1 MSARTRYALVI
12 AGLTLLLAGC
22 SSGGE
27 DEKAPP
33 VATLQSAAAPSGA
46 SGGDQRPVYPMDATD
61 AEIKDV
67 ARQWTDCLEE
77 KGVQQPDEAL
87 GVLQKG
93 GDATGL
99 DREADAAAWKA
110 CESRQPE
117 SFEAH
122 QLRTSPTEFKDNQRE
137 WYRCAQAAG
146 YKLTAPDP
154 ETGQFGITEVGPN
167 GDFGSEKMV
176 DCRRKAFAS

>member
-46 SGGDQRPVYPMDATD
+46 SGGDQRPVYPMDATE

-87 GVLQKG
+87 GVQWALPTF
-93 GDATGL
+93 A
-99 DREADAAAWKA
+99 
-110 CESRQPE
+110 
-117 SFEAH
+117 
-122 QLRTSPTEFKDNQRE
+122 SPC
-137 WYRCAQAAG
+137 RC
-146 YKLTAPDP
+146 
-154 ETGQFGITEVGPN
+154 
-167 GDFGSEKMV
+167 SEKATLV
-176 DCRRKAFAS
+176 HPFVALATVEWKSCSQKW